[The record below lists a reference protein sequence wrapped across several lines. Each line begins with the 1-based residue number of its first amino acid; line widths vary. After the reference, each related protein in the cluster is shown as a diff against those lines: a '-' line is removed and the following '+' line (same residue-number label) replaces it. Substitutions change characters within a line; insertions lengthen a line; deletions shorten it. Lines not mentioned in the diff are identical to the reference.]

1 MASLASY
8 IQAQQKSVHTNT
20 SSQIEK
26 QGTTGELSRKNEI
39 YRGVDILYSLTEFMK
54 LGVMVK
60 VEGQMVTEASEAS
73 EASEALNSLDEDL
86 VEIKRNLALSLLD
99 MNGLYQASRAYD
111 AVGNL
116 SSISFIK
123 Q

>member
-60 VEGQMVTEASEAS
+60 VEGQMVTEASEA
-73 EASEALNSLDEDL
+73 LNSLDEDL

-99 MNGLYQASRAYD
+99 MNWLYQASRAYD